1 MARKNPSVLAL
12 LAILSVL
19 PASAQPAADPLTA
32 RVDAVFAEFDK
43 PDVPG
48 CAVGV
53 YRDGKTLYSKGYGM
67 AVLEHGVPI
76 TPRTVFYIG
85 SISKQLTAGTV
96 ALLARQGKISLDD
109 DIRKHVPEVPDF
121 GTPITVRQVIHH
133 TSGLREKWA
142 LLAMAGHRSGD
153 VVTQKDVLEMVRR
166 QKELNFKPGDE
177 HLYSNT
183 GYDLLPYVVERAA
196 GKPFREY
203 ARESLFA
210 PLGMV
215 DTRYGDDRLEVMPR
229 RAFAYAPKEG
239 GGFVVNMEDVE
250 TVGSGG
256 IYTTIEDFAR
266 WDENLTT
273 GRVGGPEWLRE
284 MTTPGTLNDGTKL
297 TYAFGLEIMEDR
309 GLRQVWHNGGLA
321 GYSTMYVRYPDEHLS
336 VAVFCNGSVEPDP
349 LALRVAEVWLA
360 GKFKEPAPAPAA
372 SAAPAAAAVKL
383 TGKELARVSGHY
395 QEEGEEETVRQILVK
410 DGKAFYHR
418 GPGNEN
424 ELEPLSADRFRMVGV
439 PVTVEIRFEP
449 AGAAKPARMIFAAE
463 GQKPSVFS
471 PVAPPVTNPAALA
484 AYAGTYASGEL
495 AATWTLT
502 LRDGRLMAALGRSGE
517 VELAP
522 AAADV
527 FGTAEGLQ
535 VRFTRGEGNRI
546 TGLTVSNPQ
555 ARNVRFEKRAE

>member
-1 MARKNPSVLAL
+1 MTRKNPSALAVLAVL
-12 LAILSVL
+12 CAL
-19 PASAQPAADPLTA
+19 PAFAQPATDPFA
-32 RVDAVFAEFDK
+32 AKVDAVFAELK
-43 PDVPG
+43 PDGPG

-53 YRDGKTLYSKGYGM
+53 YRDGEILYSKGYGM

-76 TPRTVFYIG
+76 TPKTVFYIG

-96 ALLARQGKISLDD
+96 ALLAQQGKISLDD

-133 TSGLREKWA
+133 MSGLREKWD
-142 LLAMAGHRSGD
+142 LLTMAGYRSGD

-203 ARESLFA
+203 ARESLLG
-210 PLGMV
+210 PLGMA
-215 DTRYGDDRLEVMPR
+215 DTRYGDDRTEVMPR
-229 RAFAYAPKEG
+229 RAFAYSPKEG
-239 GGFVVNMEDVE
+239 GGFVLNMEDVE

-266 WDENLTT
+266 WDGNLAT
-273 GRVGGPEWLRE
+273 GRVGGPEWLRV

-321 GYSTMYVRYPDEHLS
+321 GYSTMYVRYPDEQLS
-336 VAVFCNGSVEPDP
+336 VAVFCNGSLEPDP

-383 TGKELARVSGHY
+383 AGKDLARVTGYY
-395 QEEGEEETVRQILVK
+395 QSEGEGTVRRILEK
-410 DGKAFYHR
+410 DGKLFYHR
-418 GPGNEN
+418 GPGNEA
-424 ELEPLSADRFRMVGV
+424 ELAPLSADRFQMLGV
-439 PVTVEIRFEP
+439 PVKVEVRFEP
-449 AGAAKPARMIFAAE
+449 EGAAKPERMIFAAE
-463 GQKPSVFS
+463 GQKPSVFR
-471 PVAPPVTNPAALA
+471 PVAPPVTDPAALA
-484 AYAGTYASGEL
+484 AYAGTYESSEL
-495 AATWTLT
+495 ASTWTLT
-502 LRDGRLMAALGRSGE
+502 LRDGRLLAARSRAGE

-522 AAADV
+522 ASADV
-527 FGTAEGLQ
+527 FVTPGGLQ
-535 VRFTRGEGNRI
+535 VRFTRGEGSRI
-546 TGLTVSNPQ
+546 TGFSVSSQQ
-555 ARNVRFEKRAE
+555 ARNVRFEKRAG